1 MKLGS
6 FAAVAGLVGLLT
18 WPAAAQDKLSA
29 VKIGVLSDMSGP
41 LADAYGPGS
50 LHAAELAAA
59 DMQSAMPGVKIE
71 VIGANHQNKVEVGST
86 IARQWYEVDKVDGIF
101 DLVNTAI
108 AIAVQGIAKERHKIN
123 VQMTG
128 ASSLTGQY
136 CSPWAVHWSTDT
148 HIQTSGVAGGVVAA
162 GGDTWF
168 LITADYSGTREMA
181 SQMRTIVTEKGG
193 KVLGEAFFPIGSTD
207 FASAV
212 VQAQASGAKVI
223 ALSSGGLDTV
233 NAIKQ
238 LAEFGLVKAGK
249 KIVAPA
255 IFVTDIHALGL
266 QVAQG
271 VTFVELDVLG
281 SERRNACVFK
291 TLCGKDEAAAD
302 PATDQHVHRGYA
314 LSECGEGRRHD
325 GCGCCDG
332 ENAFDA
338 DQLLQYQRRSHPGER
353 QRDQAALRIR
363 GQEPGREQGR
373 VGFAQGRSRAHARGG
388 RTDTGGAERLQVL
401 GCCKPRAVRP
411 GHLSTSVRRTP
422 LVREGVSTWPMTR

>member
-1 MKLGS
+1 MLELSSPNKKQGRKKMKFKS
-6 FAAVAGLVGLLT
+6 FAAVAGFALLLT
-18 WPAAAQDKLSA
+18 GSAAAQEKLSA

-71 VIGANHQNKVEVGST
+71 VVGANHQNKVEVGST
-86 IARQWYEVDKVDGIF
+86 IARQWYEADKVDAIF

-181 SQMRTIVTEKGG
+181 SQMRTIVTSKGG

-271 VTFVELDVLG
+271 VTFVDSTYCDLSDELRAFSKRFAEKMKRPPTPQQISMYTAVMHYL
-281 SERRNACVFK
+281 NAVK
-291 TLCGKDEAAAD
+291 TAG
-302 PATDQHVHRGYA
+302 TT
-314 LSECGEGRRHD
+314 
-325 GCGCCDG
+325 
-332 ENAFDA
+332 DA
-338 DQLLQYQRRSHPGER
+338 DAVMAKMRSTPINYFNTKDGHVLANGSVIR
-353 QRDQAALRIR
+353 QRYVFEVKSPAESKGEWDLLKVA
-363 GQEPGREQGR
+363 REL
-373 VGFAQGRSRAHARGG
+373 
-388 RTDTGGAERLQVL
+388 TLEEGAPIPVEQS
-401 GCCKPRAVRP
+401 GCKF
-411 GHLSTSVRRTP
+411 
-422 LVREGVSTWPMTR
+422 